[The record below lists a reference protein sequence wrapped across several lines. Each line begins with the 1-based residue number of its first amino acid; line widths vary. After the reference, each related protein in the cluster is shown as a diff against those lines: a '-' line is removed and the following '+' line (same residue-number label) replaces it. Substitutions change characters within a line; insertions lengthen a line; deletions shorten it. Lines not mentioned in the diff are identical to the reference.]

1 MGKIKIITSKDRDK
15 VLNIQEIQELNVI
28 DLRLSYD
35 LIEVTDDDLVAWLH
49 HLLVMVL
56 ESIQV
61 QLQNRLFIQKFAD
74 YEFTKIL
81 KKFLTVESISLRI
94 QGIEIGLWNLIFN
107 RSDILKMFKARSLL
121 CKVNVKDGWHT
132 WLL

>member
-1 MGKIKIITSKDRDK
+1 MWIFINRGDLAYSVVLAAGDTFLVLMGKIKIITSKDWDK

-28 DLRLSYD
+28 DLRLSYN

-49 HLLVMVL
+49 HLLVMVF

-81 KKFLTVESISLRI
+81 KKLLT
-94 QGIEIGLWNLIFN
+94 
-107 RSDILKMFKARSLL
+107 A
-121 CKVNVKDGWHT
+121 
-132 WLL
+132 